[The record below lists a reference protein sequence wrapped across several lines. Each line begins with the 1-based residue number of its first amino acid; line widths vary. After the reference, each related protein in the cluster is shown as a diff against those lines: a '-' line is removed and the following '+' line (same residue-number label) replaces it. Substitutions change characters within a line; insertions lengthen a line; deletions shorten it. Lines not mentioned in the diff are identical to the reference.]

1 MSEIPGMPSTAE
13 DTNAADGLLESLSGP
28 ARAELLAIA
37 RPVSFSKDAV
47 LLRQGTP
54 TRGAYLLRSG
64 TVEVSVRLPGGEAL
78 AVAEIPAGG
87 VLGEMALLE
96 RGTCSAT
103 VTAGT
108 PVAALFI
115 PREEFRLLVAR
126 HSTAAITLQHTVTRN
141 LCAKLATLNARLLA
155 YPAPEDAPYH
165 PPLSIDPL
173 TDWPRLHSTSFD
185 YQAFLPALPFFAEWE
200 AEAIEEL
207 LAHTQLLELPR
218 GQALFYEGMPATAC
232 YITVRGAVEV
242 QAATAL
248 FAVGEE
254 RLQHLRR
261 LAILGPGH
269 LLGYRSLLDVE
280 PEPQSVRARAR
291 ETTLL
296 LELPRPAFLALYQGT
311 TQAALRLQA
320 TVHAELLQSMAHTNV
335 TLSRLVNLA
344 RLHTARRADLEAALV
359 EQAAYAS

>member
-1 MSEIPGMPSTAE
+1 MSEFPGMPSTAE
-13 DTNAADGLLESLSGP
+13 DTNAADRLLESLSGP

-37 RPVSFSKDAV
+37 RPVSFLQEAV
-47 LLRQGTP
+47 LLKQGAP

-78 AVAEIPAGG
+78 TVAEIPAGG

-141 LCAKLATLNARLLA
+141 LCAKLAALNARLLA

-165 PPLSIDPL
+165 APPTTDPL
-173 TDWPRLHSTSFD
+173 AGWPRPATTTFD
-185 YQAFLPALPFFAEWE
+185 YPAFLAALPMFVEWE

-207 LAHTQLLELPR
+207 LAQSRLLELPR

-232 YITVRGAVEV
+232 YITVRGALEV
-242 QAATAL
+242 QAATAPL
-248 FAVGEE
+248 AVGED
-254 RLQHLRR
+254 RLQRLRR

-269 LLGYRSLLDVE
+269 LLGYRSLLDLE
-280 PEPQSVRARAR
+280 PAPQSVRARAR

-320 TVHAELLQSMAHTNV
+320 TVHAALLTSMAQTNV
-335 TLSRLVNLA
+335 TLTRLVNLA